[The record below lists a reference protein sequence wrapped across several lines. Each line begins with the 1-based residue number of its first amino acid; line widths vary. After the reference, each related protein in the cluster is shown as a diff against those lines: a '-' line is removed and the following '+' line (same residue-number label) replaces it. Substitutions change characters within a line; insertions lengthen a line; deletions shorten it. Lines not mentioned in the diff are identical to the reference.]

1 MPLLETRG
9 AASAQ
14 GFGFAQSSVPNYIEE
29 VFSAWIYAGTGAA
42 QTINNG
48 IDLAGKGGLVWTKAR
63 TEITGGP
70 YNHSLQDTVRGTKN
84 LLSSNN
90 TDSAVTYT
98 EGISFNSGG
107 FGITGGGA
115 FAYNYSGDAYASWTF
130 REQPKFFDI
139 VTYTGN
145 GGVSQAISHTL
156 GSVPGCVIIKRTD
169 SAASWFVWHRSLTNG
184 DYLFLN
190 ATNAAAS
197 GSPVTW
203 PLSPAT
209 SSTFTVGYEAGVNAS
224 GGTYV
229 MYLFAHNA
237 GGFGLSGTDNVIS
250 CGSFTTGGS
259 GVFSETLGYEPQFIL
274 AKKTSGTSNWFML
287 DSTRGMLVDS
297 TASWLRANFTAAE
310 NSNSPNSMAPNATGF
325 TSGSSLFDSSSTYI
339 YIAIR
344 RGPMKV
350 PTTGTSVFTPTAYT
364 GNGAGNRLI
373 NAGFPPD
380 IFIPRVL
387 NGAYGYNTW
396 VVSRIQGGGQTMAF
410 NAQFQEQVYDTGSFT
425 REQLGYVTRSSTNIA
440 NPAGDSMIGYSI
452 RRAPSFYDTVCWTA
466 NGSAAN
472 INHNLTVRPQLIL
485 AKNRLNSSNWFV
497 LVGGSGRFSIN
508 STNAAGFNSG
518 GADCLGS
525 TTTTFSTS
533 FLQDI
538 NSDQPIVN
546 GQPYVAYLFASAP
559 GVSRVSSYTG
569 TGTTQVIDCGFT
581 SGARFV
587 MIKATSATGNWFV
600 WDSARGISAGNDP
613 YVLFNDSVPE
623 NTITDWVGTAATG
636 FQLIVGGSN
645 LANSNGVTYIFLAI
659 A

>member
-1 MPLLETRG
+1 MFSSNTSQVSGG
-9 AASAQ
+9 AA
-14 GFGFAQSSVPNYIEE
+14 NYIED
-29 VFSAWIYAGTGAA
+29 VFSTWIYAGTGAA

-48 IDLAGKGGLVWTKAR
+48 IDLAGKGGLVWTKSRSASSHR
-63 TEITGGP
+63 
-70 YNHSLQDTVRGTKN
+70 LFDTVRGATKV
-84 LLSSNN
+84 L
-90 TDSAVTYT
+90 YT
-98 EGISFNSGG
+98 EDTSAQSTEAQSITSFGSTG
-107 FGITGGGA
+107 FTLGTSSPNA
-115 FAYNYSGDAYASWTF
+115 SGDNYVSWTF
-130 REQPKFFDI
+130 REQPKFFDV

-145 GGVSQAISHTL
+145 GTSSNAVSHTL
-156 GSVPGCVIIKRTD
+156 ASQPAFIITKRTD
-169 SAASWFVWHRSLTNG
+169 STGNWIVWHRTGTSWVIG
-184 DYLFLN
+184 YLNTTGSMPSAGAINASVTTTQVDIGAIN
-190 ATNAAAS
+190 ATAGENANINGA
-197 GSPVTW
+197 
-203 PLSPAT
+203 
-209 SSTFTVGYEAGVNAS
+209 
-224 GGTYV
+224 TYV
-229 MYLFAHNA
+229 MYVFAHNA
-237 GGFGLSGTDNVIS
+237 GGFGLTGTDNVIS
-250 CGSFTTGGS
+250 CGTVSTTATPTF
-259 GVFSETLGYEPQFIL
+259 VDLGYEPQFLLIKPVSATGNWL
-274 AKKTSGTSNWFML
+274 LLDTMRGFSNTQANTLFPNL
-287 DSTRGMLVDS
+287 SNAETINATTTR
-297 TASWLRANFTAAE
+297 TPT
-310 NSNSPNSMAPNATGF
+310 ATGF
-325 TSGSSLFDSSSTYI
+325 TFESGSALTWI

-387 NGAYGYNTW
+387 NGANGYNTW

-452 RRAPSFYDTVCWTA
+452 RRAPSCADVVCWTA
-466 NGSAAN
+466 NGSTAN

-525 TTTTFSTS
+525 TTTTFNTS

-538 NSDQPIVN
+538 NSNQPIAN
-546 GQPYVAYLFASAP
+546 TQPYVAYLFASAP
-559 GVSRVSSYTG
+559 GVSKVGSFTG
-569 TGTTQVIDCGFT
+569 TGITQVIDCGFT